1 MEYKIELIQTED
13 QPTICI
19 RTTTRVENLP
29 PLIGNSYCQ
38 IMEIAGKNG
47 INLTGAPYI
56 AYFNMDMENLQVE
69 MGFPVDKTYEAMDN
83 VVAGVIPAGKKI
95 TTLYTGPY
103 EQMVPA
109 YEQLT
114 QWAKDHSQDPT
125 GVSYEYYLNGPE
137 TPPEQLQTR
146 IVFPI
151 K

>member
-13 QPTICI
+13 QPTLCI
-19 RTTTRVENLP
+19 RATTRVQDLP
-29 PLIGNSYCQ
+29 PLIGKSYGQ
-38 IMEIAGKNG
+38 IMETAGKSG
-47 INLTGAPYI
+47 INLTGAPYV
-56 AYFNMDMENLQVE
+56 AYFNMNMEDLQVE
-69 MGFPVDKTYEAMDN
+69 MGFPVDKTYEAVDN
-83 VVAGVIPAGKKI
+83 VVSGVIPGGKKI

-109 YEQLT
+109 YEQLS
-114 QWAKDHSQDPT
+114 QWAKNHNQEPT
-125 GVSYEYYLNGPE
+125 GVAYEYYLNGPE